1 MNINI
6 DIYLRSAFQ
15 ELSAFSIQDVGT
27 FRKINRSSWIDES
40 GLHLH
45 PPGTDIEFS
54 SLVDRSVLLSDYF
67 RDKIGLN
74 ADAAD
79 QISTQ
84 IREVILREVQQKG
97 KFEIPE
103 IGLLKNTDTQTL
115 TFENYETKSNVL
127 SDNYFGLSPM
137 SITEPVTVLASFDKN
152 TDMKKSNRPESKQSL
167 STIGLKS
174 SIIVALLFA
183 LGFILLN
190 QSPLIIHRSSLTQ
203 GLKVRFNAPASIED
217 RLAARK
223 PIESK
228 NEGEE
233 IVVESLE
240 EEAAPKEL
248 KETLKKGTKTN
259 TTSRGLN
266 KEDSTPRE
274 EELVPAIEELLADGG
289 PLDKSADQQLGSSR
303 GQDSNPTAR
312 LKQSEEISS
321 SGSDIEYH
329 LIVGSFKSLN
339 TANKAVSKWKNQGY
353 DAIVLFPPAGSS
365 LTHRVSVYKNVNRT
379 SVEGFAN
386 RLKDK
391 GNKSTWIYEDKKQN

>member
-54 SLVDRSVLLSDYF
+54 SIVDRSVLLSDYF
-67 RDKIGLN
+67 RHKIGLN
-74 ADAAD
+74 PDAAE

-203 GLKVRFNAPASIED
+203 GLKVRFNAPSSIED

-228 NEGEE
+228 NDQEE
-233 IVVESLE
+233 IAEPLE
-240 EEAAPKEL
+240 EEKAPEEL
-248 KETLKKGTKTN
+248 KEALKRGTKPAANSRGITN
-259 TTSRGLN
+259 TES
-266 KEDSTPRE
+266 SSQQE
-274 EELVPAIEELLADGG
+274 EIVPAIEELLADGG
-289 PLDKSADQQLGSSR
+289 PVEKTTDQLGTSR
-303 GQDSNPTAR
+303 GQEVNPTAR
-312 LKQSEEISS
+312 LRKNEE
-321 SGSDIEYH
+321 GFANDSDIEYH
-329 LIVGSFKSLN
+329 LIVGSFKSLSI
-339 TANKAVSKWKNQGY
+339 ANKAVSKWKTQGY

-365 LTHRVSVYKNVNRT
+365 LTHRVSVYKSISRT
-379 SVEGFAN
+379 SVEGFAT

-391 GNKSTWIYEDKKQN
+391 GNKSTWIYEEKKQN